1 MTSLADAGD
10 GSSTGGLRWERPTWP
25 RVAVIVAL
33 LLFAF
38 FVLRQC
44 QQDQVRLTEEQAIA
58 AAEDQ
63 VDFTPEQ
70 TQIRLLRQD
79 IDRTPFWFVSLSRIE
94 GEGDNERFTELAVV
108 RINANTGEVMSVQ
121 EKNPRQG
128 AEP

>member
-10 GSSTGGLRWERPTWP
+10 GRSSQGVRWERPTWP
-25 RVAVIVAL
+25 HVAVIAAL

-38 FVLRQC
+38 FVVRPC
-44 QQDQVRLTEEQAIA
+44 QQDDIRVTKEQAIA
-58 AAEDQ
+58 TAEDQ

-79 IDRTPFWFVSLSRIE
+79 IDRSPFWFVSLSRIE
-94 GEGDNERFTELAVV
+94 GEGEGERFTELAVV
-108 RINANTGEVMSVQ
+108 RIDANTGQVTNVQ